1 MYLAARIVK
10 DGFVVVM
17 DLVVSAYLAVKGSC
31 LHGSL
36 NPDTVCSVARCRC
49 IEQIY
54 GIMPGHTISDML
66 LADM

>member
-10 DGFVVVM
+10 DVFVVVM

-36 NPDTVCSVARCRC
+36 NPDTVCSVA
-49 IEQIY
+49 
-54 GIMPGHTISDML
+54 
-66 LADM
+66 